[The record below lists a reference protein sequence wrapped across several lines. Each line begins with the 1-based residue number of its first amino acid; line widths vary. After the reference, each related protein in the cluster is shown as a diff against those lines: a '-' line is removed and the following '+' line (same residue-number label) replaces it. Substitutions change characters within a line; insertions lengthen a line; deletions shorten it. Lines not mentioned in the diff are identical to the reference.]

1 MNKKNDKKN
10 NDTAPSLDLSFA
22 YGTSVMK
29 QLTENDI
36 RALTDKE
43 EEVAEESTGDTTIRA
58 ITSLYTGKRSI
69 VGLSDETGDDED

>member
-1 MNKKNDKKN
+1 MTNKNKNKD

-36 RALTDKE
+36 RALSEQE
-43 EEVAEESTGDTTIRA
+43 ELADESTGDTTIRA
-58 ITSLYTGKRSI
+58 ITSLYSGKRSI
-69 VGLSDETGDDED
+69 VGLGGKSGKNDD